1 MDIQCIALDLDRTT
15 LNKEGRLSEKNR
27 RAIEAVIAAGI
38 HVVIASGR
46 AFDTLP
52 ADICSVPGIEYAITC
67 NGAAIYRMSTGEC
80 IKRYSLSE
88 RAVETVM
95 NVTAGDAVTYEA
107 FINGAAYADRAYIE
121 DPVRF
126 GASTQAVEY
135 IRSTRKPVDDI
146 RDFILR
152 HSTDLDSMDIV
163 VIDDIWKEEIWQ
175 KLEAATDEIYITSS
189 VKQLIEISD
198 KQCGK
203 HTGAACVLKDL
214 GLPREAL
221 AAFGDADN
229 DIDMLRFAGCGIAMA
244 NSSEGCRQAADYV
257 TGHHDEDG
265 LAQALSDILHL
276 IPKDI

>member
-1 MDIQCIALDLDRTT
+1 MDIRCIALDLDRTA

-27 RAIEAVIAAGI
+27 RAIDAAITAGI

-52 ADICSVPGIEYAITC
+52 ADICSVPGIEYAITS
-67 NGAAIYRMSTGEC
+67 NGAAIYRMPTGEC
-80 IKRYSLSE
+80 IKRYSLSK
-88 RAVETVM
+88 RAVETVI
-95 NVTAGDAVTYEA
+95 NVTAGDPVTYEA
-107 FINGAAYADRAYIE
+107 FINGTAYAARVYIE
-121 DPVRF
+121 DPIRF
-126 GASTQAVEY
+126 GASPQAVEY
-135 IRSTRKPVDDI
+135 VRSTRKLVDDI

-152 HSTDLDSMDIV
+152 HSADLDSMDIV
-163 VIDDIWKEEIWQ
+163 VKDSAQKEEIWR

-189 VKQLIEISD
+189 VQQLIEISD

-203 HTGAACVLKDL
+203 HAGAAYVLKDL
-214 GLPREAL
+214 GLPRESL

-244 NSSEGCRQAADYV
+244 NASEGCKQAADYV

-265 LAQALSDILHL
+265 LAQAFSDILH
-276 IPKDI
+276 IKV

>member
-52 ADICSVPGIEYAITC
+52 ADICSVPGIEYAITS
-67 NGAAIYRMSTGEC
+67 NGAAIYRISTREC
-80 IKRYSLSE
+80 IERYLLSK

-95 NVTAGDAVTYEA
+95 NVTAGDPVTYEA
-107 FINGAAYADRAYIE
+107 FINGAAYADKAYIE
-121 DPVRF
+121 NPVRF
-126 GASTQAVEY
+126 GASLQAVEY
-135 IRSTRKPVDDI
+135 VRSTRRPVDDI

-152 HSTDLDSMDIV
+152 HSTDLESMDIV
-163 VIDDIWKEEIWQ
+163 VKDDIWKEEIWR

-189 VKQLIEISD
+189 VQQLVEISD

-203 HTGAACVLKDL
+203 HTGAACVLRDL
-214 GLPREAL
+214 GLSWEAL

-229 DIDMLRFAGCGIAMA
+229 DIDMLQFAGCGIAMA
-244 NSSEGCRQAADYV
+244 NASVRCKEAADYV
-257 TGHHDEDG
+257 AGHHDEDG